1 MKRPGINFSKFGAHF
16 CSILAFQCGVQEV
29 EYDEKQYSM
38 PHVALV
44 AAWSLG
50 EDDEGKSG
58 RRRNNNNREHTS
70 LAVPPP
76 PEPPA
81 GWESAAET
89 AAQFMERNA
98 GAIRTVFGVMI
109 CAALAKMAR
118 RGIGFATG
126 AGRSTRRETGGNGGG
141 DASAANGASAALA
154 DGNLNGGATAGR
166 SRKSTSGGSAKK
178 RRGDKTP
185 KAS

>member
-1 MKRPGINFSKFGAHF
+1 MRVA
-16 CSILAFQCGVQEV
+16 GVQEV
-29 EYDEKQYSM
+29 EYDEKRYSM

-50 EDDEGKSG
+50 DDDDDEGSKGG
-58 RRRNNNNREHTS
+58 RRRNNSNNSERAS
-70 LAVPPP
+70 LAVPSP

-126 AGRSTRRETGGNGGG
+126 AGRSNGRRQTGGGSSSGGGGSGAASG
-141 DASAANGASAALA
+141 DASALG
-154 DGNLNGGATAGR
+154 DGTPSSGATAGR